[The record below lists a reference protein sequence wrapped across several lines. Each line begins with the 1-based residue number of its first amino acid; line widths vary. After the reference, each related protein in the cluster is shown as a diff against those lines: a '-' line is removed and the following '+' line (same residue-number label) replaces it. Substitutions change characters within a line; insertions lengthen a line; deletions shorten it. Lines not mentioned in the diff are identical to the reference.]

1 MKLIEY
7 AKLNPTIGMRK
18 IAEVF
23 KCGRTQV
30 QTILKAK
37 ESIISDFETNAP
49 APRKQSRNAQ
59 YQDVDG
65 AVYVWYLLARE
76 QLVPVT
82 GPMLQEEAL
91 VIANGLGHSEF
102 KASNVAVETRLRLGK
117 RGLRHLDILLKIFGT
132 RTRQAASFRH
142 FLRDL

>member
-7 AKLNPTIGMRK
+7 AKLNPTVGMRK

-37 ESIISDFETNAP
+37 KSIISDFETNAP
-49 APRKQSRNAQ
+49 
-59 YQDVDG
+59 
-65 AVYVWYLLARE
+65 
-76 QLVPVT
+76 
-82 GPMLQEEAL
+82 
-91 VIANGLGHSEF
+91 
-102 KASNVAVETRLRLGK
+102 AVETRLRLGK